1 MEPTRERWYRRRIA
15 ELERQLGERDER
27 IAALERQVTHLAE
40 QVAKLSRNSSNS
52 SKPPSSDIV
61 KPPKPKP
68 GNNKKRSKIGGQR
81 GHSKHEREPF
91 SVEDLDNIREY
102 ELGCCPDC
110 GGRVKQAKAKPRV
123 VQQVEVVRS
132 PVRIEEHR
140 GLAYYCRRCDKV
152 HYAPLPP
159 DVRKGGLVGPR
170 LTALVA
176 YLKCAC
182 HASFSTLRKFLRE
195 VMKVTIS
202 RGQLTKVIRKA
213 SRALQGAYQELLDHV
228 SVEPRLNVDETGH
241 KDNGRRYWTWCFRA
255 EMYTLFKIDPSRGSD
270 VLLDVLGKEFNGVL
284 GCDYFSAYR
293 KYMKDFGVHV
303 QFCLAHLIRDVK
315 FLTTLSDRV
324 TKNYGERVL
333 DGLRGLFHVIHRRD
347 EMTEDSFAKAIE
359 KARHH
364 LVTTAKRAPP
374 RSEARNLA
382 KRFRKHGDAY
392 FRFITT
398 PGIEPTNNL
407 AEQAI
412 RFVVI
417 DRQITQGTRSETGRQ
432 WCERIWTVMATCTQQ
447 GRPVLEY
454 LENAIRA
461 YFNAQSTPSLLPAKL

>member
-1 MEPTRERWYRRRIA
+1 MNAAELQNLSKPELVSLILRLDKRLGQLESRVEALEQENAALRKRNA
-15 ELERQLGERDER
+15 ELE
-27 IAALERQVTHLAE
+27 AE
-40 QVAKLSRNSSNS
+40 MARLRKNSSNS

-61 KPPKPKP
+61 KPPKPQPK
-68 GNNKKRSKIGGQR
+68 GKGKKRRRKIGGQR
-81 GHSKHEREPF
+81 GHPKHERAPF
-91 SVEDLDNIREY
+91 PVADLDDIWEY
-102 ELGCCPDC
+102 ELGCCPNC
-110 GGRVKQAKAKPRV
+110 GGRVKQAKAGPRV
-123 VQQVEVVRS
+123 VQQVEVIKS

-140 GLAYYCRRCDKV
+140 GLAYYCSHCDKV

-159 DVRKGGLVGPR
+159 DVRKGGLLGPR

-182 HASFSTLRKFLRE
+182 HASFSTIRKFLRDM
-195 VMKVTIS
+195 MKITIS
-202 RGQLTKVIRKA
+202 RGQLTKVIRKV
-213 SRALQGAYQELLDHV
+213 SRALGGAYEELRDRLF
-228 SVEPRLNVDETGH
+228 VEPQLNVDETGH
-241 KDNGRRYWTWCFRA
+241 KENGQRFWTWCFRA

-270 VLLDVLGKEFNGVL
+270 VLIDVLGKEFNGVL

-293 KYMKDFGVHV
+293 KYMKDFGVAV

-324 TKNYGERVL
+324 TRNYGERVL
-333 DGLRGLFHVIHRRD
+333 DGLRRLFRVIHRRD
-347 EMTEDSFAKAIE
+347 EMTEARFDKAIE
-359 KARHH
+359 KARAD

-382 KRFRKHGDAY
+382 KRFRQHGDAY

-398 PGIEPTNNL
+398 PGVEPTNNL

-417 DRQITQGTRSETGRQ
+417 DRHITQGTRSETGRQ
-432 WCERIWTVMATCTQQ
+432 WCERIWTVIATCTQQ
-447 GRPVLEY
+447 GRSVLEY
-454 LENAIRA
+454 LVVSA
-461 YFNAQSTPSLLPAKL
+461 